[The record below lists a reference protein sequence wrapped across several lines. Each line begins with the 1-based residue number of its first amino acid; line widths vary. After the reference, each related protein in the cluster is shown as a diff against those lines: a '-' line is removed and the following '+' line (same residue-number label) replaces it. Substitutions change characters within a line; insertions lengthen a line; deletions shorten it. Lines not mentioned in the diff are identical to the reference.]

1 MIFYPFTWNDLGFYP
16 QRDLGSVSNVLT
28 LFSVCS
34 NNIGSLSSQVKI
46 PVLPTL
52 IALLMAGSSVSSAVN
67 VDLSGA
73 ATGTI
78 INAPGASFAQT
89 FTGQSVVG
97 VGLSGSPSGP
107 LSLQAAGSL
116 SVAFFDPGVSAAS
129 NSILPQPNNSAP
141 LAVLLD
147 QAADSITWTMGSAQ
161 PPSSV
166 TIDFFSASGTLVN
179 SVTQA
184 LSSGYN
190 VYNFSG
196 LGTFKG
202 LSIYDNN
209 DPAGLRF
216 QNFSYNAAGGGSV
229 PDSGSSLALLGAGLL
244 LLATL
249 RRQFARA

>member
-1 MIFYPFTWNDLGFYP
+1 MKIRILPSL
-16 QRDLGSVSNVLT
+16 VAVL
-28 LFSVCS
+28 F
-34 NNIGSLSSQVKI
+34 
-46 PVLPTL
+46 
-52 IALLMAGSSVSSAVN
+52 AGSSLAHAVN

-73 ATGTI
+73 VTGTV

-89 FTGQSVVG
+89 FAGQTVVG
-97 VGLSGSPSGP
+97 TGLSGTPTGP
-107 LSLQAAGSL
+107 LSLLASGSL
-116 SVAFFDPGVSAAS
+116 TVAFWDPVVSAAS
-129 NSILPQPNNSAP
+129 NSILPQPGNSAP

-147 QAADSITWTMGSAQ
+147 QAADSIGWTMGSADGG
-161 PPSSV
+161 SV
-166 TIDFFSASGTLVN
+166 KIDFFSASGTLVN

-216 QNFSYNAAGGGSV
+216 QNFTYNAVGDGRV
-229 PDSGSSLALLGAGLL
+229 PDSGSSLALLGVGLF

-249 RRQFARA
+249 RRQFSRA

>member
-1 MIFYPFTWNDLGFYP
+1 MKIRILPSL
-16 QRDLGSVSNVLT
+16 VAVL
-28 LFSVCS
+28 F
-34 NNIGSLSSQVKI
+34 
-46 PVLPTL
+46 
-52 IALLMAGSSVSSAVN
+52 AGSSLAHAVN

-73 ATGTI
+73 VTGTV

-89 FTGQSVVG
+89 FAGQTVVG
-97 VGLSGSPSGP
+97 TGLSGTPTGP
-107 LSLQAAGSL
+107 LSLLASGSL
-116 SVAFFDPGVSAAS
+116 TVANFDPVVSAAS
-129 NSILPQPNNSAP
+129 NSILPQPGNSAP

-147 QAADSITWTMGSAQ
+147 QDADSIGWTMGSAQ

-166 TIDFFSASGTLVN
+166 KIDFFSASGTLVN

-216 QNFSYNAAGGGSV
+216 QNFTYNAVGDGRV
-229 PDSGSSLALLGAGLL
+229 PDSGSSLALLGVGLF

-249 RRQFARA
+249 RRQFSRA